1 MQRTPP
7 PPPAP
12 PNVTDRFAQIIAGAC
27 KAVGE
32 AQQRGLPGPIAALIW
47 SYLQRLGMRFAK
59 LAQMAL
65 DGTLK
70 PVRQRPPPAETT
82 TADDAREQ
90 PERRLRVKQLI
101 RFSGWRWIAR
111 RAQYT
116 GVFGGHLA
124 VLLEDPQMI
133 RLLGLDRRFTKMLR
147 PLAIGLGTH
156 LITPGR
162 LGPSMPQERQPRPK
176 AGCGPRR
183 ERPPRKPRAKKVRWK
198 CAKPPHYGL
207 EFSDPTLNLWYG
219 K

>member
-1 MQRTPP
+1 
-7 PPPAP
+7 
-12 PNVTDRFAQIIAGAC
+12 
-27 KAVGE
+27 VGE

-124 VLLEDPQMI
+124 VLLEDPEMI
-133 RLLGLDRRFTKMLR
+133 RLLALDRRFATMLR
-147 PLAIGLGTH
+147 PLAMGLGSQ
-156 LITPGR
+156 LITPDR
-162 LGPSMPQERQPRPK
+162 LGKPLKQTGLARLAPKPKRPPR
-176 AGCGPRR
+176 
-183 ERPPRKPRAKKVRWK
+183 PRKPRAKKVTWK
-198 CAKPPHYGL
+198 CAKPPRWGL
-207 EFSDPTLNLWYG
+207 IFSDPSLNVWPS
-219 K
+219 